1 MKKNLL
7 SLIALVSLGASA
19 SATEQVEVIAS
30 RQVADGVTQQ
40 VVRNEKGQQ
49 YKRFVGVNAPQ
60 GAQQSNDDPVVGDT
74 IFYESFE
81 GFATE
86 GKDLNW
92 IPSTWSKKIAPGNE
106 PTAEMISH
114 NINNS
119 WYCYYTG
126 DGQFTPK
133 SNDGECDAYIH
144 YGYKN
149 AQYNLEPVAQ
159 DEWLISPVVNMN
171 ASGEYYLDFLLAA
184 SYFDCYD
191 VNNDWDW
198 NKMQFNKRVVVNTM
212 KVMTSTDEGKTW
224 NEVFDLAKDVIANR
238 TDRECYDT
246 EFTSYLRYQIN
257 VSELAGKNAKF
268 AFRYVRDEGE
278 WMGNSMA
285 VDAVKVLHKEPTSI
299 NDVKDAAPVVTKIGN
314 TFTVNTNAQSVAVYN
329 IAGQKIAE
337 KSLAADKAIN
347 ASEWANGIYI
357 LRLSNGT
364 AVKVAK

>member
-1 MKKNLL
+1 
-7 SLIALVSLGASA
+7 
-19 SATEQVEVIAS
+19 
-30 RQVADGVTQQ
+30 
-40 VVRNEKGQQ
+40 
-49 YKRFVGVNAPQ
+49 
-60 GAQQSNDDPVVGDT
+60 
-74 IFYESFE
+74 
-81 GFATE
+81 
-86 GKDLNW
+86 
-92 IPSTWSKKIAPGNE
+92 
-106 PTAEMISH
+106 
-114 NINNS
+114 
-119 WYCYYTG
+119 
-126 DGQFTPK
+126 
-133 SNDGECDAYIH
+133 
-144 YGYKN
+144 
-149 AQYNLEPVAQ
+149 
-159 DEWLISPVVNMN
+159 
-171 ASGEYYLDFLLAA
+171 
-184 SYFDCYD
+184 
-191 VNNDWDW
+191 
-198 NKMQFNKRVVVNTM
+198 M

-299 NDVKDAAPVVTKIGN
+299 NDVKDVAPVVTKIGN

-337 KSLAADKAIN
+337 KSLAADKAID